1 MSHVAVEN
9 AHGLDQQLA
18 ALDLNSAAEGQGG
31 GGTGRRYIPPHLRNK
46 EASKNGNAYASGRQS
61 GYSVAPV
68 RSFSPKQYPQTWYP
82 ERNHR
87 HRSNYTKG
95 WNDCRTGYP
104 SCGSQELS
112 FYQAYRG
119 GWPDRRASPTH
130 TDCSVT
136 TDANDDTASV
146 LSWADRC
153 DSPGWDG
160 GRSNGFVNGYHDGRD
175 NRMNGDRSFGGRG
188 PSRSDRGGRGFG
200 YDNKDGGGWNSGKDN
215 RDAYTSFGGRSDR
228 GKSSFFNDRGS
239 GSRGRYERPGF
250 GTRDGGGNSRWV
262 EDSRDEEDWS
272 KPTSPNERLEHE
284 LFSGSNTGINFEKY
298 DDIPVEATGSSCP
311 PHIESFH
318 DVDMGEIIMG
328 NITLSRYTRP
338 TPVQKH
344 AIPIIKAKRDLMAC
358 AQTGSGKTAA
368 FLLPVLSQIYSD
380 GPGEA
385 LQAVKASSQEN
396 GKYGR
401 RKQYPISL
409 VLAPTR
415 ELALQIYDEARKF
428 AYRSKVRPCVVYG
441 GADIGQQI
449 RDLERG
455 CHLLVATP
463 GRLVD
468 MMERG
473 KIGLD
478 YCNYLVLDEADR
490 MLDMGFEPQIR
501 RIVEQDTMPPKGLR
515 QTMMFSA
522 TFPKEIQI
530 LARDFLEEYIF
541 LAVGRVGS
549 TSENITQ
556 KVVWVEESDK
566 RSFLLDLLNATVI
579 PSEVQ
584 ENSTEN
590 PEKPGKDSLT
600 LVFVETKKGADAL
613 EDFLYREGY
622 ACTSIHGDRSQR
634 DREEALHQFRSGRCP
649 ILVATAVAARGLD
662 ISNVKHVIN
671 FDLPSDIEEYVH
683 RIGRTGRVGNL
694 GLATSFFND
703 KNSNITKDLLDILVE
718 SKQEVPSWLE
728 SLAYEHQHK
737 SSNRGRSKRFSGGF
751 GARDY
756 RQTSN
761 SSSSFSSRG
770 NRSTGG
776 HGGNRGFG
784 GGKGG
789 FGNFGYS
796 NDGYGGNYSQVDWW
810 GN

>member
-1 MSHVAVEN
+1 MSHVAVDN
-9 AHGLDQQLA
+9 PHGLDQQLA
-18 ALDLNSAAEGQGG
+18 ALDLNSVDGQG

-46 EASKNGNAYASGRQS
+46 DAPKN
-61 GYSVAPV
+61 
-68 RSFSPKQYPQTWYP
+68 
-82 ERNHR
+82 
-87 HRSNYTKG
+87 
-95 WNDCRTGYP
+95 
-104 SCGSQELS
+104 
-112 FYQAYRG
+112 
-119 GWPDRRASPTH
+119 
-130 TDCSVT
+130 
-136 TDANDDTASV
+136 
-146 LSWADRC
+146 

-160 GRSNGFVNGYHDGRD
+160 GRSNGFVNGYHDTRT
-175 NRMNGDRSFGGRG
+175 NGGFGGRG
-188 PSRSDRGGRGFG
+188 APRNDRGGRGAYRG
-200 YDNKDGGGWNSGKDN
+200 NRGGGSFNQPLQNAGFGSFENKEAGWGGTP
-215 RDAYTSFGGRSDR
+215 RDAGYNSFGGRTDR
-228 GKSSFFNDRGS
+228 TKTAFFNDRGA
-239 GSRGRYERPGF
+239 GSRGRYERGGF
-250 GTRDGGGNSRWV
+250 AGGGNSRWV
-262 EDSRDEEDWS
+262 EESRDEDWS
-272 KPTSPNERLEHE
+272 KPTAPNERLERE
-284 LFSGSNTGINFEKY
+284 LFAGSNTGINFEKY
-298 DDIPVEATGSSCP
+298 DDIPVEATGSNSP

-318 DVDMGEIIMG
+318 DVEMGEIIMG
-328 NITLSRYTRP
+328 NIALSRYTRP

-344 AIPIIKAKRDLMAC
+344 AIPIIKSKRDLMAC

-368 FLLPVLSQIYSD
+368 FLLPVLSQIYTE
-380 GPGEA
+380 GPGDA
-385 LQAVKASSQEN
+385 LQAVKNSGQEN
-396 GKYGR
+396 GRYGR

-428 AYRSKVRPCVVYG
+428 AYRSRVRPCVVYG

-449 RDLERG
+449 RELERG

-501 RIVEQDTMPPKGLR
+501 RIVEQDTMPPKGIR

-530 LARDFLEEYIF
+530 LARDFLEDYIF

-556 KVVWVEESDK
+556 KVVWVEENDK

-584 ENSTEN
+584 ENVTEA

-662 ISNVKHVIN
+662 ICNVKHVIN

-718 SKQEVPSWLE
+718 AKQEVPSWLE

-737 SSNRGRSKRFSGGF
+737 SSSRGRSKRFSGGF

-756 RQTSN
+756 RQTPGAGN
-761 SSSSFSSRG
+761 FSS
-770 NRSTGG
+770 NRPGRNPGG

-784 GGKGG
+784 GGG
-789 FGNFGYS
+789 FGGNFYS
-796 NDGYGGNYSQVDWW
+796 NDGYGGNYSHSGSVDWW

>member
-1 MSHVAVEN
+1 MSHVAIEN
-9 AHGLDQQLA
+9 VHGLDQQLA
-18 ALDLNSAAEGQGG
+18 ALDLNSANGQGG

-46 EASKNGNAYASGRQS
+46 EASKNAGNYASGRQS

-68 RSFSPKQYPQTWYP
+68 RSCYPGFP
-82 ERNHR
+82 
-87 HRSNYTKG
+87 
-95 WNDCRTGYP
+95 P
-104 SCGSQELS
+104 QELPFS
-112 FYQAYRG
+112 QNYCG
-119 GWPDRRASPTH
+119 GWPDRS
-130 TDCSVT
+130 
-136 TDANDDTASV
+136 
-146 LSWADRC
+146 
-153 DSPGWDG
+153 DSPGWD
-160 GRSNGFVNGYHDGRD
+160 GRSNGFVNGYHDG
-175 NRMNGDRSFGGRG
+175 NRMNGDRNSFGGRG
-188 PSRSDRGGRGFG
+188 PTRTDRGGRGGYRGNRGGGSFNQSQPMQHSGFG
-200 YDNKDGGGWNSGKDN
+200 YDNKDGGGWNAIKDN
-215 RDAYTSFGGRSDR
+215 RDAYTSFGGRADR
-228 GKSSFFNDRGS
+228 GKSAFFNDRGS

-250 GTRDGGGNSRWV
+250 GSRDGGNSRWV

-298 DDIPVEATGSSCP
+298 DDIPVEATGNNCP

-328 NITLSRYTRP
+328 NINLSRYTRP

-368 FLLPVLSQIYSD
+368 FLLPVLSQIYTE

-449 RDLERG
+449 RELERG

-515 QTMMFSA
+515 HTMMFSA

-584 ENSTEN
+584 ENASEG

-718 SKQEVPSWLE
+718 AKQEVPSWLE

-737 SSNRGRSKRFSGGF
+737 SCNRGRSKRFSGGF

-756 RQTSN
+756 RQTSSSN
-761 SSSSFSSRG
+761 SSFGSRG
-770 NRSTGG
+770 GRNTGG

-784 GGKGG
+784 GGG
-789 FGNFGYS
+789 FGNFYS
-796 NDGYGGNYSQVDWW
+796 SDGYGGNYSQVDWW